1 MEKGGPGGAQCGGS
15 GKEIMILGRRGWPR
29 GLIRWIGP
37 GLIVALTAPVLLAQ
51 ADLEAAIAGLQRRY
65 RSVDCL
71 RAEFRQ
77 TYRAPGIEQIESGT
91 MTIKKPGLMRWEY
104 REPEVKLFVA
114 DGRET
119 WLYTPADRQVLVR
132 RFSAADLQSTPLQFL
147 LGHGDIQRSFQ
158 VAWESE
164 APSAGGGLRLKFTP
178 RSAEADYAYAVV
190 ECDARSFDVR
200 GIVIHERTGN
210 TSEFAFTGLRTN
222 VKVDNGQF
230 QFKVPK
236 GVETVR
242 LDEK

>member
-1 MEKGGPGGAQCGGS
+1 MGKGGPGGAHAGGS
-15 GKEIMILGRRGWPR
+15 GKIMMSGHPGWLRGRLRCV
-29 GLIRWIGP
+29 GL

-77 TYRAPGIEQIESGT
+77 TYRAPGIEQIESGS
-91 MTIKKPGLMRWEY
+91 MIIKKPGLMRWEY
-104 REPEVKLFVA
+104 REPEVKLFIA

-119 WLYTPADRQVLVR
+119 WLYSPADRQVLVR

-147 LGHGDIQRSFQ
+147 LGHGDIRRSFQ
-158 VAWESE
+158 VAWESG
-164 APSAGGGLRLKFTP
+164 APPAGGELRLKFTP

-200 GIVIHERTGN
+200 GIMIHERTGN
-210 TSEFAFTGLRTN
+210 TSEFVFTGLQTN
-222 VKVDNGQF
+222 VKVDDRQF